1 MCIFMPSWTCCDVS
15 SVYVCMYVC
24 AHVVQIF
31 VCFYPY
37 GEASFCLC
45 INKRCYLQ
53 SFDSAAVYIYNVCAC
68 VYTYICV
75 CVTNLYTYLYIH
87 MCTPFFTIC
96 AMHALISARTTVV
109 LQAACMQPCG
119 GGFTPAG
126 AVHDASVSKGPEPLL
141 TKVLISA
148 FLVRRLQQLRHPSQF
163 RIQQYGFCDEWQPQS
178 PNPKQLAPREFE
190 AD

>member
-1 MCIFMPSWTCCDVS
+1 
-15 SVYVCMYVC
+15 MYVC

-68 VYTYICV
+68 VYIYIYMCV
-75 CVTNLYTYLYIH
+75 CDKLVYISVYTHAHAVLYYLRH
-87 MCTPFFTIC
+87 ACTDQCTDNRSTASC
-96 AMHALISARTTVV
+96 LHAALWRWVHSGWCSAR
-109 LQAACMQPCG
+109 C
-119 GGFTPAG
+119 
-126 AVHDASVSKGPEPLL
+126 K
-141 TKVLISA
+141 
-148 FLVRRLQQLRHPSQF
+148 
-163 RIQQYGFCDEWQPQS
+163 RIQGTRALTRQSAHLSFSGPQVAAATPVAIPNSRIWFLCDEWQPQS
-178 PNPKQLAPREFE
+178 PNPKQLAAREFE